1 MLFFGGPSIGRVVDD
16 RLQQSILAQDSIAF
30 LLLLVIF
37 VDVVAFLLVVI
48 EGVVSVTFIDLLEKM
63 KCSKYSS
70 KCG

>member
-16 RLQQSILAQDSIAF
+16 GLQQSILAHDSIAF

-48 EGVVSVTFIDLLEKM
+48 EGVVSVAFIDLLKTM